1 MTAARCR
8 PVGTRG
14 EGTFMTEHGKGGF
27 TEPVR
32 CVATLRSWKTAARD
46 ATPIIAT
53 RGFAATT
60 TSDLLEESA
69 RLDCATDLADIFKTA
84 NQLQNA
90 TISARAP
97 DSSRRLRTSDETW
110 RETAVAV
117 AFRWSGALARRF
129 HTADHRRWSSHCAR
143 KHVRGRR
150 KLAVISPRE
159 RGRKIARG

>member
-1 MTAARCR
+1 MTAATCR
-8 PVGTRG
+8 PVGTGGGAITHDRAR
-14 EGTFMTEHGKGGF
+14 KGWF
-27 TEPVR
+27 YRAVR
-32 CVATLRSWKTAARD
+32 CVATLRSWKTAPD
-46 ATPIIAT
+46 ATPIH
-53 RGFAATT
+53 RDERFCSDDH
-60 TSDLLEESA
+60 SDLLQSA
-69 RLDCATDLADIFKTA
+69 ARFATGLADIFKTA

-150 KLAVISPRE
+150 KLAVISRRE